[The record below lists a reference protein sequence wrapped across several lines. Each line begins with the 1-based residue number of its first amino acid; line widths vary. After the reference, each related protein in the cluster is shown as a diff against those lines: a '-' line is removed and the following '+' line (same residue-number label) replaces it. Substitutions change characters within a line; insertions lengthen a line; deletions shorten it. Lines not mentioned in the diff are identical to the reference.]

1 MNHSPFLHPPRQ
13 QVADRPHIRFILSRG
28 AGKGRAHALTQE
40 ILHQYPHA
48 THTRLGDRRENA
60 GEVTISLTRGPDH
73 VRELAAEWDR
83 FWGDSGVCYVAGG
96 DGSVN
101 EVASALVGQACA
113 FGVIPAGTGNDF
125 ARSLYQGD
133 VGYNEALGL
142 VGATKQAE
150 FSPIDVLKVNDQ
162 YSVNVFSLGYD
173 TEVLN
178 EAMHIQRRFRKLGS
192 SAYAAG
198 VLRTLLRKK
207 SIPLR
212 FTYLDA
218 TGQRV
223 NIEQSCTAFV
233 VGNGRMYGG
242 GYQPLPD
249 ALLDDSVADLFYADK
264 MGLMRFARLLVD
276 YRHGAHTTKPQA
288 HMAQILEI
296 DVERGDGEPLLW
308 NVDGIVHESP
318 TVHLENIPNAVSLA
332 RLPLEGKS

>member
-1 MNHSPFLHPPRQ
+1 M
-13 QVADRPHIRFILSRG
+13 
-28 AGKGRAHALTQE
+28 
-40 ILHQYPHA
+40 
-48 THTRLGDRRENA
+48 
-60 GEVTISLTRGPDH
+60 
-73 VRELAAEWDR
+73 RELAAEWDR

-198 VLRTLLRKK
+198 VLRTLLRK
-207 SIPLR
+207 SQFRYDSPTSTPLDNVS
-212 FTYLDA
+212 T
-218 TGQRV
+218 
-223 NIEQSCTAFV
+223 SSS
-233 VGNGRMYGG
+233 
-242 GYQPLPD
+242 P
-249 ALLDDSVADLFYADK
+249 
-264 MGLMRFARLLVD
+264 
-276 YRHGAHTTKPQA
+276 
-288 HMAQILEI
+288 AQL
-296 DVERGDGEPLLW
+296 LLW
-308 NVDGIVHESP
+308 GM
-318 TVHLENIPNAVSLA
+318 AVCMVEDTSLCQMLCSMI
-332 RLPLEGKS
+332 RLQICSTQTKWV